1 MSNALNPNFDESPR
15 NGEKETKMSM
25 EVDQP
30 SYSEDDEELTESRI
44 KAFLDEKVHHARI
57 LYFYRHQYVNH
68 ILLVT
73 KVGVNIIILG
83 CRPEEVTDASI

>member
-1 MSNALNPNFDESPR
+1 MSNALNPKFDESPR

-44 KAFLDEKVHHARI
+44 KAFLDEKVHHAHI
-57 LYFYRHQYVNH
+57 LYFYCH
-68 ILLVT
+68 
-73 KVGVNIIILG
+73 
-83 CRPEEVTDASI
+83 